1 MARFLVND
9 DRYRELIYDG
19 GHRSDPFA
27 HPFEGDQSAG
37 NYRFARVQDK
47 TTLGPLNRVNGTF
60 SRVIEAIV
68 DSKLRRMEREL
79 ELRGIP
85 ARNPR

>member
-19 GHRSDPFA
+19 GHRS
-27 HPFEGDQSAG
+27 HPFEGDQSVG
-37 NYRFARVQDK
+37 NYRFARVQGK
-47 TTLGPLNRVNGTF
+47 TALGPLNRVNGTF
-60 SRVIEAIV
+60 SRVIAAIV

-85 ARNPR
+85 TRDPR